1 MKPLGWGLDEEDFFT
16 KLPYCE
22 SLDERE
28 LSRCISINQVK
39 DGDNWCPTLYLR
51 NMQGDCST
59 LTLVGANDANQIG
72 LERVKE
78 VASLNGF
85 DTVFAT
91 VVLSSMTT
99 YNIKLDTFKKAG
111 WTVAC
116 EGKSNRKY
124 NKHYKAMLILH
135 INDCVFKGYS
145 GD

>member
-1 MKPLGWGLDEEDFFT
+1 MKPLGWGLYEEDFFT

-22 SLDERE
+22 SLYERDS
-28 LSRCISINQVK
+28 SRCISINQVT
-39 DGDNWCPTLYLR
+39 DEDNWRPKLELR
-51 NMQGDCST
+51 NMQGDCGT
-59 LTLVGANDANQIG
+59 LILARANNANQIG

-91 VVLSSMTT
+91 IVLNSKDR
-99 YNIKLDTFKKAG
+99 YNEQLDIFKNAG

-116 EGKSNRKY
+116 EGRSNRKHSAY
-124 NKHYKAMLILH
+124 YKAMLILH
-135 INDCVFKGYS
+135 INDCVYKGYS

>member
-1 MKPLGWGLDEEDFFT
+1 MKPLGWGLDEENFFT
-16 KLPYCE
+16 KLPYCK

-28 LSRCISINQVK
+28 SSRCISIDQVK
-39 DGDNWCPTLYLR
+39 YGNNWCTTLCLR
-51 NMQGDCST
+51 NMPGDCGT
-59 LTLVGANDANQIG
+59 LILAEANNANQIG

-91 VVLSSMTT
+91 IVLKSRDR
-99 YNIKLDTFKKAG
+99 YNEQLDIFKNAG

-116 EGKSNRKY
+116 EDRSNRKY
-124 NKHYKAMLILH
+124 NKFYKAMLILY
-135 INDCVFKGYS
+135 INDCVYKGYS